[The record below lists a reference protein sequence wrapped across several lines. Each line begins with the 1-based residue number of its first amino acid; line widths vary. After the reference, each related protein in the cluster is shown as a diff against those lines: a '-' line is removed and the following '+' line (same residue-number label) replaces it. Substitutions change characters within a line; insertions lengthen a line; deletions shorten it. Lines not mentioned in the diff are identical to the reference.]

1 MKSRQVDMAER
12 NAIFGSNPVVEGR
25 GKALGEAVRDAL
37 LRRYETWEG
46 VAAAISAAF
55 GYVSAAIVKA
65 AFSGAERNYWRGEW
79 VALVADDPD
88 VRAASAPPPRDPA
101 AELGQLREY
110 LARHYPK
117 ALDDFD
123 RRQGRL
129 P

>member
-55 GYVSAAIVKA
+55 GYVSSAIVKA

-79 VALVADDPD
+79 ITLVADDPD
-88 VRAASAPPPRDPA
+88 VRAAVAPVPRDPVEENA
-101 AELGQLREY
+101 KMREHFARRAPGELEN
-110 LARHYPK
+110 
-117 ALDDFD
+117 FD
-123 RRQGRL
+123 RRMGRL

>member
-55 GYVSAAIVKA
+55 GYVSSAIVKA
-65 AFSGAERNYWRGEW
+65 A
-79 VALVADDPD
+79 
-88 VRAASAPPPRDPA
+88 SAPAMSPCSAAPA
-101 AELGQLREY
+101 SRWS
-110 LARHYPK
+110 
-117 ALDDFD
+117 
-123 RRQGRL
+123 GRKRCSGR
-129 P
+129 